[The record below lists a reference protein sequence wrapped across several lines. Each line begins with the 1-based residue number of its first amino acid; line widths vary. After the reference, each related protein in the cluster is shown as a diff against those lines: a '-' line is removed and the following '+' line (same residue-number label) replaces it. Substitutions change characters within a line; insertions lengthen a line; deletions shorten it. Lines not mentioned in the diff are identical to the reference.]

1 LQDWEKIKQGPAARP
16 ALRPCIAQSTLLS
29 PGSLLESVAAHLLP
43 VREGSILAGGQ
54 IWVLSAPTSCENVR
68 FAIGYCCCFAL
79 PSRVGSEDR
88 LAALTAADELDAS
101 AATGRGAPRFFSRTT
116 KEVCEAILAPGDPHS
131 HDALRR
137 HADRIED
144 PRLRRAFEAAV
155 DLL

>member
-1 LQDWEKIKQGPAARP
+1 MGAFGPDD
-16 ALRPCIAQSTLLS
+16 LRERQVRNWLL
-29 PGSLLESVAAHLLP
+29 LLL
-43 VREGSILAGGQ
+43 
-54 IWVLSAPTSCENVR
+54 R
-68 FAIGYCCCFAL
+68 FAIT
-79 PSRVGSEDR
+79 RGSEDR